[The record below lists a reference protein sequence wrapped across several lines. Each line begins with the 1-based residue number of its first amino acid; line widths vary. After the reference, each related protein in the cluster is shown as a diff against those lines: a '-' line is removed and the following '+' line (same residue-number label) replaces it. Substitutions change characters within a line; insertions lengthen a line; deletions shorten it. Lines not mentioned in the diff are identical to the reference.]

1 MCVVLLMGFEI
12 RHSQVLCAPQ
22 YASALANAM
31 RQFGLDGL
39 LVSYSTLACGFAPP
53 RAIALR
59 TEQAIFYT
67 IHFNRRVARNHSA
80 AQKRPAR
87 G

>member
-1 MCVVLLMGFEI
+1 MVDAAAAAATSSRQRIVELYVCVVLLMGFEI

-39 LVSYSTLACGFAPP
+39 LVSYSTLACDFAPP
-53 RAIALR
+53 SCD
-59 TEQAIFYT
+59 
-67 IHFNRRVARNHSA
+67 SA
-80 AQKRPAR
+80 
-87 G
+87 